1 MSNLERGMTDQKMLA
16 HDRLAERF
24 DALINPYD
32 SRRRLEVL
40 LDDFLSGVP
49 VAGRLVLDAGCGT
62 GRGTARLSERGA
74 RVVAFDLG
82 GNLVRHTRDRAACLP
97 VVGSILQ
104 LPFASGTFD
113 IVYSSEVIEHTPDPL
128 AVLPE
133 LHRVLKPGGHLV
145 LSTPNWLWQWPV
157 RFASL
162 VGARPYDGLENFVRS
177 SDVRRTL
184 EAAGARVLEHRGI
197 HLLPFQVAAL
207 HPLIRRLDRFGRALL
222 PLMVNQCVHSIKPA

>member
-1 MSNLERGMTDQKMLA
+1 MDAQKMLA
-16 HDRLAERF
+16 HDRLAEKF
-24 DALINPYD
+24 DSLINPYD

-40 LDDFLSGVP
+40 LDEFLAGVP

-74 RVVAFDLG
+74 TVVACDLG
-82 GNLVRHTRDRAACLP
+82 GNLVRHTRARATCLP
-97 VVGSILQ
+97 VVSSVMQ
-104 LPFASGTFD
+104 LPFADGTFD

-133 LHRVLKPGGHLV
+133 LNRVLKPGGHLV

-157 RFASL
+157 RLASL

-184 EAAGARVLEHRGI
+184 EQAGATVIEHRGI
-197 HLLPFQVAAL
+197 HLLPFQVTAL
-207 HPLIRRLDRFGRALL
+207 HPLIRRLERYGRTLL
-222 PLMVNQCVHSIKPA
+222 PLMINQCVHSAKPADPSRG